1 MVEALVE
8 TMDALREALAA
19 APRHAGLLAAVFPL
33 ALLATLN
40 LLALL
45 RVARRLEACRRS
57 VEALSGRMS
66 EIDAARK
73 SKTRKAGVSSASW
86 WTGSRRRAAAA
97 SDVPGGTDTRRTT

>member
-1 MVEALVE
+1 LVEALVE

-73 SKTRKAGVSSASW
+73 SKNEEGRRILRNLVDGFEAAS
-86 WTGSRRRAAAA
+86 SRRE
-97 SDVPGGTDTRRTT
+97 

>member
-73 SKTRKAGVSSASW
+73 SKNEEGRRILRNLVDGFEAAS
-86 WTGSRRRAAAA
+86 SRRE
-97 SDVPGGTDTRRTT
+97 